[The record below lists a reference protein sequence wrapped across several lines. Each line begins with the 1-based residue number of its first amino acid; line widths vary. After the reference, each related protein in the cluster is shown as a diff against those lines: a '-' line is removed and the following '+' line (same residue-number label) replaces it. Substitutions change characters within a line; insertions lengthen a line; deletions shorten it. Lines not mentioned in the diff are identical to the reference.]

1 MLTREGGGAY
11 TVTSRR
17 GVKIKVRNGVAR
29 SLNEVK
35 RKYINK
41 KGFISEIKINSNICR
56 WWGNKIDNKKIRH
69 YSIIYCIL
77 VYYISVR

>member
-1 MLTREGGGAY
+1 MFTQEGGGAY

-29 SLNEVK
+29 SLYEVK

-41 KGFISEIKINSNICR
+41 KGTFSEIKINSNIR
-56 WWGNKIDNKKIRH
+56 W
-69 YSIIYCIL
+69 
-77 VYYISVR
+77 